1 MNKKL
6 ILSAFTFLFLVGCSP
21 KQYPVGNFQDSPI
34 LVDGNAIDWELPL
47 RFVSEKEGLRYSIT
61 NDNENIYVCVASD
74 FMPTQ
79 MRMLRAG
86 ISIYVDIKG
95 KEGKSVGVSFPFM
108 GKKRNTAPVPMDK
121 NQQSNLR
128 KGNFNDENIKKLAL
142 LEANMYKSFGFL
154 NNANGVYELAEINPI
169 KMGVNYDINDIL
181 IIEAKIPIKTFYDKE
196 LNAQNAPNISVG
208 VELNNLL
215 GGEANRGGQMGG
227 MGGGGMRG
235 GGGGGMSRGGV
246 GGGMRGGNFSG
257 GAGISVPLINW
268 HPFKLAI
275 K

>member
-1 MNKKL
+1 MNKKSV
-6 ILSAFTFLFLVGCSP
+6 LSAFTFLFLVGCSP
-21 KQYPVGNFQDSPI
+21 KLYPVGDFQSSPI
-34 LVDGNAIDWELPL
+34 LVDGDAIDWELPL

-86 ISIYVDIKG
+86 ISIYVDVKG
-95 KEGKSVGVSFPFM
+95 KEGKSMGVNFPFT
-108 GKKRNTAPVPMDK
+108 GKKRIAAPVPMDK

-128 KGNFNDENIKKLAL
+128 KGNFNEENIKKLAL
-142 LEANMYKSFGFL
+142 MEANMFKSFGFL
-154 NNANGVYELAEINPI
+154 NNANGVYELAAINPI

-181 IIEAKIPIKTFYDKE
+181 IIEARIPINFFYDKE

-208 VELNNLL
+208 VELNSIP

-227 MGGGGMRG
+227 GGGGMSRG

-246 GGGMRGGNFSG
+246 GGGMRGANFSG
-257 GAGISVPLINW
+257 GPGISEPMINW
-268 HPFKLAI
+268 YPFKLAV

>member
-6 ILSAFTFLFLVGCSP
+6 ILSAFTVLFLVGCSP
-21 KQYPVGNFQDSPI
+21 KLYPVGSFQSSPI

-47 RFVSEKEGLRYSIT
+47 RFGSEKEALRYSIT

-86 ISIYVDIKG
+86 IAIYVDVKG
-95 KEGKSVGVSFPFM
+95 KEGKSMGVNFPFM
-108 GKKRNTAPVPMDK
+108 GKKRNAAPVPMDK

-142 LEANMYKSFGFL
+142 MEANMFKSFGFL
-154 NNANGVYELAEINPI
+154 NNANGIFELAAINPI
-169 KMGVNYDINDIL
+169 KIGVNYDINDIL
-181 IIEAKIPIKTFYDKE
+181 IIEARIPIKIFYDKE

-208 VELNNLL
+208 VELNSIP

-227 MGGGGMRG
+227 
-235 GGGGGMSRGGV
+235 GGGGGMSRGG
-246 GGGMRGGNFSG
+246 GGGMSRGGGGGMSRGNISG
-257 GAGISVPLINW
+257 GAGNPVPSINW
-268 HPFKLAI
+268 YPFKLAV

>member
-6 ILSAFTFLFLVGCSP
+6 ILSAFTVLFLVGCSP
-21 KQYPVGNFQDSPI
+21 KIYPVGKFQSSPI
-34 LVDGNAIDWELPL
+34 VIDGNAIDWELPL

-95 KEGKSVGVSFPFM
+95 QEGKSMGVNFPFM
-108 GKKRNTAPVPMDK
+108 DR

-128 KGNFNDENIKKLAL
+128 KGNANNENIKKLAL
-142 LEANMYKSFGFL
+142 TESNRYKSFGFL

-181 IIEAKIPIKTFYDKE
+181 IIESKIPIKLFHDKE

-208 VELNNLL
+208 VELNSLT
-215 GGEANRGGQMGG
+215 GGQASRGGQMGG
-227 MGGGGMRG
+227 GGGGMR

-246 GGGMRGGNFSG
+246 GGGMRGANFSG
-257 GAGISVPLINW
+257 GPGISEPMINW
-268 HPFKLAI
+268 YPFKLAI

>member
-6 ILSAFTFLFLVGCSP
+6 ILSAFTVLFLVGCSP
-21 KQYPVGNFQDSPI
+21 KLYPVGSFQSSPI

-47 RFVSEKEGLRYSIT
+47 RFGSEKEALRYSIT

-79 MRMLRAG
+79 IRMLRAG
-86 ISIYVDIKG
+86 IAIYVDVKG
-95 KEGKSVGVSFPFM
+95 KEGKSMGVNFPFM

-142 LEANMYKSFGFL
+142 MEANMFKSFGFL
-154 NNANGVYELAEINPI
+154 NNANGIFELAAINPI
-169 KMGVNYDINDIL
+169 KIGVNYDINDIL
-181 IIEAKIPIKTFYDKE
+181 IIEARIPIKIFYDKE

-208 VELNNLL
+208 VELNSIP
-215 GGEANRGGQMGG
+215 GGEANRGGQMG
-227 MGGGGMRG
+227 G

-246 GGGMRGGNFSG
+246 GGMSRGGGGGMSRGNISG
-257 GAGISVPLINW
+257 GAGNPVPSINW
-268 HPFKLAI
+268 YPFKLAV